1 MDINNDQQYQQFRKD
16 YDSLKGRG
24 NLNESDQRRFNDIQG
39 AISRWESSPSFHGD
53 RTVSDSNT
61 RTGGQ
66 SSSGGSGNA
75 RT

>member
-24 NLNESDQRRFNDIQG
+24 NLNDNDQRRFNDLQI
-39 AISRWESSPSFHGD
+39 AISRWESSPNFHGD
-53 RTVSDSNT
+53 RTVSDT

-66 SSSGGSGNA
+66 GSTGGSGTNA